1 MIEYNKNM
9 LVGAKITNVRKMVK
23 SELDAH
29 YWGGCDPVYIIELDN
44 GSAIYPS
51 ADFEGN
57 SGGVLYGVTRDEE
70 CFNVCERNVTD
81 TSHLNNDDFGAF
93 IRGEMTKEEVEAK
106 KS

>member
-9 LVGAKITNVRKMVK
+9 LVGAKIVNVRKMVK

-29 YWGGCDPVYIIELDN
+29 YWGGCDPVYMIELDN

-70 CFNVCERNVTD
+70 CFNVLERKVVD
-81 TSHLNNDDFGAF
+81 TSNMDNDEFGAYL
-93 IRGEMTKEEVEAK
+93 RENCN
-106 KS
+106 